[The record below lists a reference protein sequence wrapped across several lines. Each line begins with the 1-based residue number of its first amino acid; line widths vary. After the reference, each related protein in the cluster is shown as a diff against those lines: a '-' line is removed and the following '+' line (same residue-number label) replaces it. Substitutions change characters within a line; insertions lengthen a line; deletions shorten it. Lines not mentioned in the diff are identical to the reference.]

1 MLQSAC
7 LEINP
12 ITFHNFVAQFNC
24 TSIDLVS
31 ASLIVL
37 NLIVLASE
45 YFVGGL
51 TYSGSSD
58 DLLLHPIPGISICHT
73 TRCICSSRL
82 FLFIVL
88 NLIYLLFTVMI
99 HWQQTSKH

>member
-12 ITFHNFVAQFNC
+12 ITFHNFAAQFNC

-31 ASLIVL
+31 AYLMVLI
-37 NLIVLASE
+37 LIVLASE

-51 TYSGSSD
+51 IYWGSSD
-58 DLLLHPIPGISICHT
+58 DLPLHPISSFVIWHT
-73 TRCICSSRL
+73 RHLHLSHDTL
-82 FLFIVL
+82 
-88 NLIYLLFTVMI
+88 YL
-99 HWQQTSKH
+99 